1 MSVPDFPMLLMCQNV
16 CSKSLTLTLV
26 FTACGPEEEDELYES
41 SIIKTNMVYR
51 LMDGALH
58 PYEQYW
64 GTIPKHEML
73 GKKEVHVF
81 EFVVFVCS
89 QTPFHKTSNIPLF
102 KTRSKMEFFKGKK
115 VTVMQCWGF

>member
-1 MSVPDFPMLLMCQNV
+1 MLLMCQNV
-16 CSKSLTLTLV
+16 CSKSLALTLV

-73 GKKEVHVF
+73 GKKEVHIF

-89 QTPFHKTSNIPLF
+89 QTPFHKTSNILYL
-102 KTRSKMEFFKGKK
+102 KLDVKWNSSKERKSQ
-115 VTVMQCWGF
+115 VMQCWGF